1 MKKENSKESKNNKK
15 EITFIHALIPVLTLI
30 AMIIY
35 GMVIRPLLGEDS
47 LPLEMIFIVS
57 AMITIVELFYLG
69 FSWKE
74 VEESIIK
81 KTGQALPAF
90 YLLFSIG
97 LIIGSWVISGTIPMF
112 VYYGIKLIN
121 PRFLYLVAFILA
133 SVFSLLTGT
142 SWGSAGTIGIV
153 LMGVG
158 QAVDGNLAVLAAAI
172 IGGSY
177 FGDKM
182 SPLSDT
188 TNMAALGAGVN
199 VYEHVHSMLYTTG
212 PSYIISCVLYLIM
225 GKLYPAASAD
235 TSSLVQPTLDALSG
249 SFNFSILLLIPPL
262 IVLIGAFR
270 KKPSLPTLITSVTVA
285 SIFAITLQKFNL
297 NDLIQTLYKGFDAEM
312 ITWMTQLPDNV
323 IEILNRGGLYSL
335 SEAVIITFMV
345 FIYIGS
351 IELIGAMQIVVDRL
365 FGFVKSRPGT
375 ILASLVSSAIING
388 TTSNQYATS
397 FIVGDAF
404 QKKYDDLGIPR
415 KVLSRSIEDY
425 GTFIEPML
433 PWTTTGIYMVA
444 TLGVP
449 YGEYVPY
456 MFLPII
462 NFIIAPLLAITGIG
476 CFYNEKKKDVKS
488 NG

>member
-1 MKKENSKESKNNKK
+1 MNNDKLKNLKENKK
-15 EITFIHALIPVLTLI
+15 EIKFIHALIPVLTLMI
-30 AMIIY
+30 MIVYGMII
-35 GMVIRPLLGEDS
+35 RPRLGQNS
-47 LPLEMIFIVS
+47 LPLELIFIIS
-57 AMITIVELFYLG
+57 AIITIAELFYLG
-69 FSWKE
+69 FSW
-74 VEESIIK
+74 EEIEKSIID
-81 KTGQALPAF
+81 KTSQALPAF

-121 PRFLYLVAFILA
+121 PRYLYLVSFILA
-133 SVFSLLTGT
+133 SIFSVLTGT

-158 QAVDGNLAVLAAAI
+158 QAVDANLAVLAATV

-188 TNMAALGAGVN
+188 TNMAALGAGVT
-199 VYEHVHSMLYTTG
+199 VYEHIHSMLYTTG
-212 PSYIISCVLYLIM
+212 PAYLISCVLYIIM
-225 GKLYPAASAD
+225 GKVYPPASGD
-235 TSSLVQPTLDALSG
+235 TTALLQPTLDALSG
-249 SFNFSILLLIPPL
+249 SFNFSILLLIPPI
-262 IVLIGAFR
+262 IVLIGAIKR
-270 KKPSLPTLITSVTVA
+270 KPSLPTLLSSVIVA
-285 SIFAITLQKFNL
+285 SIFAVTLQDFSS
-297 NDLIQTLYKGFDAEM
+297 NDLIQTIYKGFNADM
-312 ITWMTQLPDNV
+312 ITWMPNLPDNV
-323 IEILNRGGLYSL
+323 IEIVSRGGLYSL

-351 IELIGAMQIVVDRL
+351 IEMIGAMQVVVDRL
-365 FGFVKSRPGT
+365 FGFVKTRPGT
-375 ILASLVSSAIING
+375 IIASLLSSAIING
-388 TTSNQYATS
+388 TTSNQYATA

-404 QKKYDDLGIPR
+404 QKKYDDLGISR

-433 PWTTTGIYMVA
+433 PWTTTGVYMVA
-444 TLGVP
+444 TLGIP
-449 YGEYVPY
+449 YESYLPF

-476 CFYNEKKKDVKS
+476 CFYDEKKTVES
-488 NG
+488 